1 LIISGQGATTTVY
14 RDMNTA
20 VKLYVNAPPREAEN
34 EAERQRFA
42 YDAGLP
48 VPEVYGVRKL
58 DGNQTALDME
68 YIDGRPLLYPKM
80 DKDERINAVQTMVKL
95 QCMVH
100 KVSAQ
105 GQPKQA
111 DRLER
116 RIRDTS
122 YLNDAVKNRLL
133 LLLRHFDTDAANLC
147 HGDFH
152 SSNILCDGNKHWIID
167 WVDATAGNPHAD
179 VCRTYLLF
187 MQHAK
192 RIAGIYLRAFY
203 KEANAKPEEL
213 LAWLPVVA
221 AGRLNEK
228 VDDKTKVWLLKIAK
242 GENSKH

>member
-1 LIISGQGATTTVY
+1 LEIIGQGATTTVY
-14 RDMNTA
+14 RDMGTA

-48 VPEVYGVRKL
+48 VPEVYGVRKIE
-58 DGNQTALDME
+58 GNQTALDMA

-80 DKDERINAVQTMVKL
+80 DKDKRIDAVQTMVKL

-100 KVSAQ
+100 KVTAH

-116 RIRDTS
+116 CIRDTS
-122 YLNDAVKNRLL
+122 YLNDAEKNRLL
-133 LLLRHFDTDAANLC
+133 LLLRHLDTGAANLC

-192 RIAGIYLRAFY
+192 RIAGIYLRAFC
-203 KEANAKPEEL
+203 KEANAKPDEI

-221 AGRLNEK
+221 AGRLSEK
-228 VDDKTKVWLLKIAK
+228 VDDKTKAWLLIIAK